1 MSSHENESYWH
12 WTNGLYAS
20 LPPKELARV
29 LPLALANL
37 SAISRDSLAV
47 IQPIASIGLRSP
59 GAYPSA
65 SLAMA
70 LVGAIPLHESFPKE
84 KPAEWRAGR

>member
-1 MSSHENESYWH
+1 MSSHEDESYWR
-12 WTNGLYAS
+12 WTDGRYAS

-37 SAISRDSLAV
+37 SAISRDSLTV
-47 IQPIASIGLRSP
+47 IQPIARYELRSP
-59 GAYPSA
+59 RAYPSA

-70 LVGAIPLHESFPKE
+70 IVGAMPLRESFPKE
-84 KPAEWRAGR
+84 EPAEWCAGR

>member
-1 MSSHENESYWH
+1 MSSHEDESYWH

-47 IQPIASIGLRSP
+47 IQPIARYEMRSP
-59 GAYPSA
+59 GA
-65 SLAMA
+65 
-70 LVGAIPLHESFPKE
+70 
-84 KPAEWRAGR
+84 

>member
-1 MSSHENESYWH
+1 MDFFIVRTTLYTPLIGAIECSKGSHMSSHENESH
-12 WTNGLYAS
+12 WRWTDGRYAS

-47 IQPIASIGLRSP
+47 IQPIARYEMRSP
-59 GAYPSA
+59 GA
-65 SLAMA
+65 
-70 LVGAIPLHESFPKE
+70 
-84 KPAEWRAGR
+84 